1 MNAMTMYMAKANRTT
16 YNWFL
21 STLRNIVYI
30 IKPAKM
36 RIVPVK
42 SFIWVIYNYKRI
54 YGWDGIGVAIY
65 LTEMFDDFNG
75 VIPYRGD
82 SDS

>member
-30 IKPAKM
+30 INPAKM
-36 RIVPVK
+36 RIH
-42 SFIWVIYNYKRI
+42 SFGSYIITKEYM
-54 YGWDGIGVAIY
+54 DGIGVAIY